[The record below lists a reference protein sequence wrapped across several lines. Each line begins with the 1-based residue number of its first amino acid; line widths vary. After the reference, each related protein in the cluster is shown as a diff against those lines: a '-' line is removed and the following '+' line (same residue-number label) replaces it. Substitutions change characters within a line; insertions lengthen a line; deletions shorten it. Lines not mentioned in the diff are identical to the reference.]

1 MTEEFDIGIVGAGYV
16 GLVTG
21 ACFACLGHRVTCVDS
36 GAERVARLEEGRL
49 PIYEPGLPVTR
60 APSGDAVLE
69 ILTVES
75 L

>member
-1 MTEEFDIGIVGAGYV
+1 V
-16 GLVTG
+16 GLVTTG

>member
-1 MTEEFDIGIVGAGYV
+1 
-16 GLVTG
+16 
-21 ACFACLGHRVTCVDS
+21 VTCVDS